1 MNIKL
6 QRSLRNATLNLK
18 YLHPRELPPIHI
30 VCVTK
35 RANLIPQVI
44 EKINA
49 QTMKID
55 KVFFVTQD
63 FTEEQQEQLRTG
75 ITNGEVILEE
85 IPSSDSIKL
94 STRHNNAT
102 AKIESGIILIMDDDD
117 IYMPN
122 YVKGQ
127 VNMMLRTGADIVV
140 KGDPVVTLADHTR
153 TGWMYPYN
161 TSNAKVLIGAGGSL
175 CFTKEVYNKIP
186 FVEVGSGYDAIFQNT
201 AYLSKIRMVS
211 SDPFNFAIV
220 RGLDDHTWADK
231 GDKAGFGLRINDVNL
246 ADVQL

>member
-35 RANLIPQVI
+35 RTNLIPQVI

-55 KVFFVTQD
+55 KVFFITQD

-75 ITNGEVILEE
+75 ITNSEVVLEE
-85 IPSSDSIKL
+85 IPSSDPIKL
-94 STRHNNAT
+94 STRHNKAI

-117 IYMPN
+117 LYMPN

-127 VNMMLRTGADIVV
+127 VNMMLRTGAEIVV
-140 KGDPVVTLADHTR
+140 KGDPIVTLADKTR
-153 TGWMYPYN
+153 TGWLYPYN

-175 CFTKEVYNKIP
+175 CFTKEAYNKIP
-186 FVEVGSGYDAIFQNT
+186 FVEVDEGYDSIFQSN
-201 AYLSKIRMVS
+201 AYMAKMRILS
-211 SDPFNFAIV
+211 SDPFNFAMV
-220 RGLDDHTWADK
+220 RGLDDHTWEDRK
-231 GDKAGFGLRINDVNL
+231 DKAGFGLRINDVNL